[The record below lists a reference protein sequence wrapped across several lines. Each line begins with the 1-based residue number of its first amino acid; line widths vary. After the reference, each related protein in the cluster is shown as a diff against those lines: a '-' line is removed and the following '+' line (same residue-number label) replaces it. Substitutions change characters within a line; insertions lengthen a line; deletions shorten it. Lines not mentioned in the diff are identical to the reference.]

1 MPTIAPKQFHRPT
14 SKKVFTRGVPAPSAG
29 FSLVELVCV
38 LAGVTL
44 LTSIA
49 ATTIENNFVE
59 FENDETQAHLNS
71 AANECLRAL
80 GNLKSPEK
88 YNSKNLKKALS

>member
-1 MPTIAPKQFHRPT
+1 MPIPFADRFQQR
-14 SKKVFTRGVPAPSAG
+14 SKINQPALDAG

-49 ATTIENNFVE
+49 ATTIQNNFVE
-59 FENDETQAHLNS
+59 FENEETKAHLNS
-71 AANECLRAL
+71 AANE
-80 GNLKSPEK
+80 
-88 YNSKNLKKALS
+88 